1 MSKRWTPPGGVLGR
15 LCQVAERR
23 AEALAPRARAFKRD
37 ALARQPGPRFE
48 GALRGE
54 TVAVVAEFKR
64 ASPSKGALN
73 PAMNVAEQGRA
84 FVRGG
89 AQAISVLT
97 EPTEFGGSIDDL
109 VRMADTVAVPI
120 LKKDFHVDP
129 VQVWEAASAGASA
142 LLLIVRALGPDGSRR
157 MFDTAGEAGVEVLAE
172 VRDEWELEWALEAGA
187 RVVGVN
193 RRNLE
198 TLAMEDDVH
207 SRILPLVPR
216 ELLAIAE
223 SGIETRMDVEAVAAS
238 GADAVLVGSA
248 LSLAED
254 CEAAVR
260 ALTGVP
266 RKGR

>member
-1 MSKRWTPPGGVLGR
+1 M
-15 LCQVAERR
+15 
-23 AEALAPRARAFKRD
+23 
-37 ALARQPGPRFE
+37 
-48 GALRGE
+48 
-54 TVAVVAEFKR
+54 VAEFKR
-64 ASPSKGALN
+64 ASPSKGVLN
-73 PAMNVAEQGRA
+73 STMNVVEHGRA

-97 EPTEFGGSIDDL
+97 EPTEFAGSIEDL
-109 VRMADTVAVPI
+109 VCMADAVPVPI

-142 LLLIVRALGPDGSRR
+142 LLLIVRALGPDGLRR

-172 VRDEWELEWALEAGA
+172 VRDEWELEWAVEAGA
-187 RVVGVN
+187 RVLGVN

-198 TLAMEDDVH
+198 TLAMEDGVH
-207 SRILPLVPR
+207 SRIIPLIPK
-216 ELLAIAE
+216 ELVAIAE
-223 SGIETRMDVEAVAAS
+223 SGIETRSDMEAVAAS

-266 RKGR
+266 RQGRWN